1 MSWQAHLGPRSAI
14 SVRTI
19 HKSASLFTRIA
30 RRLSDP
36 EMYTRPETG
45 ERTMHEK
52 NKAPVLVLESGTGVS
67 NRSREAGR
75 HDMKAGVR
83 TWAEQKANILL
94 VDDEP
99 ANLLAL
105 GAVLV
110 DLGQTLVEARSG
122 EEALRRLLE
131 DNFAVVLLDVQMGGL
146 DGFETAR
153 LIRGRDK
160 TRHMPIIF
168 LTAYDTD
175 RPVIEKAYA
184 LGAVEFLVKPVVPVI
199 LKAKVAAFVELFQKT
214 EQIKR
219 QAEELRQLERR
230 AAEEELRLSEER
242 YRTVVERSLHGI
254 VLQQDG
260 VIQYANP
267 AAARIFGFDDAAA
280 LVGLDWQM
288 LVAPADRP
296 GLKARIAA
304 LLRGETLPTNSEL
317 QVISRNG
324 SRHWVE
330 AAWCSIRWNHGPA
343 VLSFLVDV
351 TERKLSQERLRESEE
366 RFRSA
371 FEHTNVAM
379 TLTDMSHRF
388 VRVNAAFVA
397 LFGYSRAELL
407 GMSMADITH
416 PDDLAESYLRRE
428 ELLTDKTTSFAIE
441 KRYLHKDG
449 HMLWGLANVSL
460 IRDAQGQPFQY
471 AGQVQ
476 DITERK
482 QAEEAIRQYTNQLVV
497 ANRELA
503 EKNQENEMFVYSVSH
518 DLRSPLVNLQGFST
532 ELGLVREELRQLLA
546 QHDLPDS
553 LRSRALS
560 SLDGMS
566 ESTQF
571 IQTAVTRLSGI
582 IDALLRLS
590 RAGRVEYQWQKV
602 ELNPVITRIIDA
614 MKVTIAERGVTLT
627 VEELPAVWGDATA
640 MERVFANLIGN
651 ALNYLD
657 PGRPGLI
664 EIGAEPGGPKPGGPG
679 EGSEHS
685 RTVFVKDNGLGIP
698 EAHQNKIFQ
707 AFQRCHAEAAA
718 GEGMGLTIVQRIVE
732 RHRGKVWVKS
742 TEGAGSIFYVTLPL
756 RP

>member
-1 MSWQAHLGPRSAI
+1 MDEQI
-14 SVRTI
+14 T
-19 HKSASLFTRIA
+19 
-30 RRLSDP
+30 
-36 EMYTRPETG
+36 
-45 ERTMHEK
+45 
-52 NKAPVLVLESGTGVS
+52 APALVLESDTDVS
-67 NRSREAGR
+67 INSHEAGR
-75 HDMKAGVR
+75 HSTKASG
-83 TWAEQKANILL
+83 TWAGQKVNILL
-94 VDDEP
+94 VDDRP

-105 GAVLV
+105 RAVLV

-122 EEALRRLLE
+122 EEALRRLL
-131 DNFAVVLLDVQMGGL
+131 DYDFAVVLLDVQMCGL

-153 LIRGRDK
+153 LIRGREK

-175 RPVIEKAYA
+175 RLVIEKAYA
-184 LGAVEFLVKPVVPVI
+184 LGAVEFLVKPLVPVI

-219 QAEELRQLERR
+219 QADELRQLERR

-242 YRTVVERSLHGI
+242 YRAVVERSLHGI
-254 VLQQDG
+254 VIQQDG

-267 AAARIFGFDDAAA
+267 AAARIFGFDDGAAFI
-280 LVGLDWQM
+280 GLDWQT
-288 LVAPADRP
+288 LIAPADRP
-296 GLKARIAA
+296 GFNARVAA
-304 LLRGETLPTNSEL
+304 LLRGETLPTNAEF
-317 QVISRNG
+317 QVICRNG

-330 AAWCSIRWNHGPA
+330 AASCSVRWNHRPA
-343 VLSFLVDV
+343 ALSFFADV

-388 VRVNAAFVA
+388 VRVNAAFVR
-397 LFGYSRAELL
+397 LFGYGLAELL

-416 PDDLAESYLRRE
+416 PDDLKESYLRRE
-428 ELLTDKTTSFAIE
+428 ELLSDKATSFQIE

-449 HMLWGLANVSL
+449 HVLWGLTNVSL
-460 IRDAQGQPFQY
+460 VRDAQGQPLQY

-476 DITERK
+476 DISKRK

-497 ANRELA
+497 ANHELA

-518 DLRSPLVNLQGFST
+518 DLRSPLVNLQGFSN
-532 ELGLVREELRQLLA
+532 ELDLARKELRQLLA
-546 QHDLPDS
+546 QHDLADS

-560 SLDGMS
+560 FLDGMS

-571 IQTAVTRLSGI
+571 IQIAVTRLSGI

-590 RAGRVEYQWQKV
+590 RAGRVEYQWQKID
-602 ELNPVITRIIDA
+602 LNPVITRIIDA
-614 MKVTIAERGVTLT
+614 MKVTIADRGVTVT
-627 VEELPAVWGDATA
+627 VEELPAVWGDATS

-657 PGRPGLI
+657 PSRPGLI
-664 EIGAEPGGPKPGGPG
+664 EIGSEPVGPG

-685 RTVFVKDNGLGIP
+685 CTVFVKDNGLGIP

-707 AFQRCHAEAAA
+707 AFQRCHAEVAT

-742 TEGAGSIFYVTLPL
+742 TEGTGSVFYVTLPL
-756 RP
+756 RQL